1 MGESRVTIQDLM
13 AKKKSGEKITMLT
26 AYDYPM
32 ASMID
37 EAGIDMIL
45 VGDSLGMVVLGYK
58 DTLSVTMEDMIR
70 HSQAV
75 MRGVK
80 RALVIGDM
88 PYKSF
93 DTPKDAV
100 KNAKRF
106 MEEAGCGAVKI
117 ENQEESSFA
126 ATEAIIKAGIPVQGH
141 LGLTPQSV
149 EKLGGFKVQGK
160 TPEAAEKIINNAKRL
175 EKIGCFSIVLEC
187 VPSELGRL
195 ITEKVG
201 IPTIG
206 IGAGVYCDG
215 QVLVSPDMF
224 GLFERFTPKFVK
236 KYINLAPEIKEAA
249 RQYIKEVKEGK
260 FPSVEHS
267 FK

>member
-1 MGESRVTIQDLM
+1 MLDKKITIQELQE
-13 AKKKSGEKITMLT
+13 KKKRGEKITMLT
-26 AYDYPM
+26 AYDYPI
-32 ASMID
+32 ASMVD

-58 DTLSVTMEDMIR
+58 DTLSVSMDDMIR

-75 MRGVK
+75 KRATK
-80 RALVIGDM
+80 RALIVGDM

-106 MEEAGCGAVKI
+106 IEEAGCDAVKL
-117 ENQEESSFA
+117 ENQEESSFDSA
-126 ATEAIIKAGIPVQGH
+126 AAIIKAGIAVEGH

-149 EKLGGFKVQGK
+149 EKLGGFKVQGR
-160 TPEAAEKIINNAKRL
+160 TPEAAQKIIDNAKRL
-175 EKIGCFSIVLEC
+175 EKMGCFSIVLEC
-187 VPSELGRL
+187 VPAELGKM
-195 ITEKVG
+195 ITKSLS

-206 IGAGVYCDG
+206 IGAGADCDG
-215 QVLVSPDMF
+215 QVLVIHDII

-236 KYINLAPEIKEAA
+236 KYAILAPVIKDAV

-260 FPSVEHS
+260 FPSADHI

>member
-1 MGESRVTIQDLM
+1 MTTKITIQELQ
-13 AKKKSGEKITMLT
+13 ARKKRGEKITMLT
-26 AYDYPM
+26 AYDYPT
-32 ASMID
+32 ASILD
-37 EAGIDMIL
+37 AAGVDMLL

-75 MRGVK
+75 TRGAK
-80 RALVIGDM
+80 AALVVGDM

-93 DTPKDAV
+93 DTPGDAI

-106 MEEAGCGAVKI
+106 IEEAGCDAVKI
-117 ENQEESSFA
+117 ENQEEASFKS
-126 ATEAIIKAGIPVQGH
+126 TEAMIKAGIAVQGH

-160 TPEAAEKIINNAKRL
+160 TPEAAQRIVDNAKRL
-175 EKIGCFSIVLEC
+175 ESMGCFSIVLEC
-187 VPSELGRL
+187 VPAELGKMVTDN
-195 ITEKVG
+195 IK

-206 IGAGVYCDG
+206 IGAGLDCDG
-215 QVLVSPDMF
+215 QVLVTHDMV

-236 KYINLAPEIKEAA
+236 KYINLAPAIKDAA
-249 RQYIKEVKEGK
+249 QQYIKEVKDK
-260 FPSVEHS
+260 QFPAKEHV